1 MNASEPSLSSND
13 VIASG
18 SGKKTAHAQRQKHVH
33 FSGTESEERTV
44 RRPSSSQSDQL
55 PTKDYEVSWVAS
67 LVYAHFIHS
76 FNHVQLCY
84 ACNSVFMLIEHKL
97 INFNFCTIF
106 W

>member
-44 RRPSSSQSDQL
+44 RCPSSSQSDQL

-76 FNHVQLCY
+76 FNHASYVMHAIPCLC
-84 ACNSVFMLIEHKL
+84 
-97 INFNFCTIF
+97 
-106 W
+106 